1 MDIFNAKN
9 INLNS
14 EVKSVKDAIIEA
26 GKLLSDN
33 GYVDVGYIDA
43 MLKREAVISTYVGN
57 GVAVPHGITG
67 SENLILNSGI
77 SFIRVSQNIQWSE
90 GDEARI
96 IIGIAGKDGSHMDIL
111 GKIAMVCSDED
122 NVESL
127 LKAQTA
133 DEIVRIFE
141 EYEE

>member
-67 SENLILNSGI
+67 SENLIFNSGI
-77 SFIRVSQNIQWSE
+77 SFIRVSQSIQWSE